1 MFFIKNKIQWFK
13 VMVERWI
20 VDEAM
25 KLDSNWSKY
34 FHYNPADWS
43 VLGRTNE
50 LIEEWIEVDITAGC
64 PTEEMMFE
72 LEALLFEKGTEA
84 DWESV
89 RRDLNSV
96 C

>member
-89 RRDLNSV
+89 RRDFSSV